1 MAPIHDRLTSALAP
15 RPDERW
21 LDVATGTGAVAL
33 RAARAGA
40 RVAGLDIAPSL
51 IEVGRRKAAEGDLSI
66 QFEVGDAERLPYG
79 DASFDVV
86 SSAHGVHFAADHAA
100 AASEL
105 ARVCRPQGR
114 LGITVWRS
122 GGAGDEFAEMV
133 AKYEPTPTGPP
144 RGYWGTP
151 AYATELLGHA
161 FQLELVPE
169 VWMQTGESAE
179 AIWQLVT
186 GASPPFKALVESLD
200 PERRSALHDDWVAYY
215 ERYREGELIR
225 APNEYMLIL
234 GRRR

>member
-1 MAPIHDRLTSALAP
+1 MGKGEKDQPAALWGSGDWDAVARSMAPIHDRLTSALAP

-33 RAARAGA
+33 RAARTGA

-86 SSAHGVHFAADHAA
+86 SSAHGVYFADDHAA

-133 AKYEPTPTGPP
+133 AKYEPTSTGPP
-144 RGYWGTP
+144 RG
-151 AYATELLGHA
+151 
-161 FQLELVPE
+161 
-169 VWMQTGESAE
+169 
-179 AIWQLVT
+179 
-186 GASPPFKALVESLD
+186 
-200 PERRSALHDDWVAYY
+200 
-215 ERYREGELIR
+215 
-225 APNEYMLIL
+225 
-234 GRRR
+234 